1 MTKEEA
7 IKKLK
12 EAKELRDLEV
22 ISSEEYN
29 SLLEKYKPLLLDEE
43 SFDNTIPSNHL
54 TYVPKDHKSVAD
66 NNLAERQKGDSTP
79 SEGNTAAR
87 SKQNNTTNKNSN
99 QNTTG
104 TILWLIFF
112 SPVGL
117 YKMWNR
123 RYWTKS
129 TRWIIT
135 VVCILV
141 YSAFSES
148 GGLSKKDKLNIQSEY
163 TTPKTN
169 NIPAGVSTACYCQ
182 DALSGGNIYNSS
194 SDYIKCKRMYICF
207 ENAQADCMFGT
218 SRVWTTCIGR

>member
-22 ISSEEYN
+22 ISSDVYN
-29 SLLEKYKPLLLDEE
+29 SLLKKYKPLLLDEE
-43 SFDNTIPSNHL
+43 SSDNTIPSNHS
-54 TYVPKDHKSVAD
+54 TYVPKEHKSVAD
-66 NNLAERQKGDSTP
+66 NNLAERQKGDSTS

-112 SPVGL
+112 FPVGL

-123 RYWTKS
+123 RYWTKR

-135 VVCILV
+135 IVCIVV
-141 YSAFSES
+141 YSAFYD
-148 GGLSKKDKLNIQSEY
+148 GGLSKKADPCKCSDVYGKENLIGFGNLSTKDKKLYNKCQGDYYNPSKAY
-163 TTPKTN
+163 DDC
-169 NIPAGVSTACYCQ
+169 VSKVVGY
-182 DALSGGNIYNSS
+182 
-194 SDYIKCKRMYICF
+194 
-207 ENAQADCMFGT
+207 
-218 SRVWTTCIGR
+218 